1 MYRGQGRRGPGSAI
15 GAAIRSF
22 GQQDAEQK
30 FNARREMLHVE
41 ETQPAEENGAPAMG
55 KGGQQGATLG
65 DPAGLGERRP

>member
-1 MYRGQGRRGPGSAI
+1 MRQSED
-15 GAAIRSF
+15 S
-22 GQQDAEQK
+22 DAEQK
-30 FNARREMLHVE
+30 FNARREMLRVE

>member
-1 MYRGQGRRGPGSAI
+1 MHGPGSAI

-41 ETQPAEENGAPAMG
+41 ETQPAEENGSPAMG
-55 KGGQQGATLG
+55 TGGQQGATLG
-65 DPAGLGERRP
+65 DSAELGERRP